1 MENERNSFGDSKF
14 VVKTTFVESNME
26 YENNDR
32 SLDGVSK
39 KILELQTDLEREK
52 AKEVKRLLKIY
63 QEKVIEAKD
72 FKNLEKKFKLLFGK
86 NEGRRIYDNSL
97 KVLINFF
104 ILLRFCRFSIKE
116 TFKNF

>member
-1 MENERNSFGDSKF
+1 MAKTAFIDSN
-14 VVKTTFVESNME
+14 VE

-97 KVLINFF
+97 KVLIFF
-104 ILLRFCRFSIKE
+104 LYFIKI
-116 TFKNF
+116 FVDFQ